1 MNKSVKISVTTAIAL
16 VIANMIGT
24 GVFTSLG
31 FQLLDLKS
39 PFSIILLWFVGG
51 LLALCGALTYGEI
64 GVIFPKSGGE
74 YQYLSKLYHPL
85 FGFLSGWVSVT
96 VGFTAPIAL
105 AAVALGKY
113 VTSIF
118 PSLSS
123 DLLAVLVVIALT
135 LIHSANLKKGAGFQ
149 RVTTVFK
156 LIVIVVFILAGLF
169 YQPAHVTS
177 LIPDS
182 NSFKEIFSADFAVCL
197 IFVSYAYSGWN
208 ASSYIAEEIEQPEKN
223 LPRSLITGTFVVTC
237 LYILLNFVFMYSV
250 PSEQLAGKVE
260 IGFISAE
267 HLFGSKI
274 GNIMGIVIGLLLV
287 SSISA
292 MVMTGP
298 RVSKAMGEDFNR
310 LNFLAK
316 TNKNNIPVIALL
328 IQCLIAIALI
338 LTSNFESV
346 LTFIGFTLS
355 LFTFFTVAGIFIIRK
370 NSEPVTSKYKT
381 LFYPYVPV
389 FYLLLNAWVISYTI
403 YKKPLESTYG
413 LVILAVGF
421 VIWLFVKKENN
432 KDVYMH

>member
-1 MNKSVKISVTTAIAL
+1 MSKSVKISISTAIAL

-39 PFSIILLWFVGG
+39 PFSIIMLWFVGG

-64 GVIFPKSGGE
+64 GIIFPKSGGE
-74 YQYLSKLYHPL
+74 YHYLSKLYHPL

-118 PSLSS
+118 PALSA
-123 DLLAVLVVIALT
+123 DILAVLVVIILT
-135 LIHSANLKKGAGFQ
+135 FIHSANLKKGAGFQ
-149 RVTTVFK
+149 RVTTIFK
-156 LIVIVVFILAGLF
+156 VIVIIVFILAGFF
-169 YQPAHVTS
+169 YQPTHATS
-177 LIPDS
+177 LIADS
-182 NSFKEIFSADFAVCL
+182 NSINEIFSADFAVCL

-208 ASSYIAEEIEQPEKN
+208 ASSYIAEEIENPEKN
-223 LPRSLITGTFVVTC
+223 LPKSLITGTFVVTC

-250 PSEQLAGKVE
+250 PSDQLAGKVE

-310 LNFLAK
+310 LSFLAK
-316 TNKNNIPVIALL
+316 TNNNNIPVIALI
-328 IQCLIAIALI
+328 IQCLIAITLI

-370 NSEPVTSKYKT
+370 NNKVVTNNYKT

-389 FYLLLNAWVISYTI
+389 FYLLLNAWVICYTM

-413 LVILAVGF
+413 LIILLVGF
-421 VIWLFVKKENN
+421 VLWMLVKKENI
-432 KDVYMH
+432 KDD